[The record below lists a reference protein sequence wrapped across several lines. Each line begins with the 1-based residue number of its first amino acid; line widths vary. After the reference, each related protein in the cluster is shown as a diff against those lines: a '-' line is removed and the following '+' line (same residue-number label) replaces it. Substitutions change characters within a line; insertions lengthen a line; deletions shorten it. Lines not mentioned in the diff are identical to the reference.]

1 MNNKK
6 TSSWNLGVKGYII
19 VILAFFSCY
28 VYSALTSDSLNVT
41 RDVFIVLVSTRQ
53 RFTQVNDRSTVRYHR

>member
-1 MNNKK
+1 MVFRRKVEMNNKK

-28 VYSALTSDSLNVT
+28 VYSALTSDSLNEIGRAHV
-41 RDVFIVLVSTRQ
+41 
-53 RFTQVNDRSTVRYHR
+53 

>member
-19 VILAFFSCY
+19 VILAFFLMLC
-28 VYSALTSDSLNVT
+28 
-41 RDVFIVLVSTRQ
+41 VFSTDI
-53 RFTQVNDRSTVRYHR
+53 RFSERNP

>member
-41 RDVFIVLVSTRQ
+41 RDVFIGLGINQAAV
-53 RFTQVNDRSTVRYHR
+53 

>member
-1 MNNKK
+1 MVFRRKVEMNNKK

-28 VYSALTSDSLNVT
+28 VY
-41 RDVFIVLVSTRQ
+41 FSTDI
-53 RFTQVNDRSTVRYHR
+53 RFSERNP